1 MFAWIKSFF
10 HKENITDCYS
20 DSSLDGYEKHVAYL
34 TGRDGYVTKDSF
46 FELTGMK
53 LYWLQKCA
61 QTMTQK
67 GYTVK
72 QVRSTLEKHP
82 GHLGGCQVRW
92 YFTK

>member
-1 MFAWIKSFF
+1 MFAWIKSLFS
-10 HKENITDCYS
+10 KKTG
-20 DSSLDGYEKHVAYL
+20 LDHLE
-34 TGRDGYVTKDSF
+34 GRVVFLMREDGYVTKDSF

-61 QTMTQK
+61 ASMTQK

-82 GHLGGCQVRW
+82 GHL
-92 YFTK
+92 